1 MLNKKYY
8 TKDAMTPFLEP
19 GSVDLFVTHPPYFN
33 LNSENYGNV
42 EEQLQRTSIPNVYV
56 DNLMK
61 VVKHME
67 IALKPTGSIVIGIP
81 TNEIL
86 YKLITKISTETKLN
100 FGPSFFWDFSGNLE
114 VVEAEGVD
122 SNLILT
128 LYKTSQYVNKNYK
141 PKSPVISVPWLVTE
155 ELNAMSHIAFV
166 NDAIPEEICDIMINQ
181 FSRPGDVVADL
192 LAGTGTVLKVAKKLN
207 RQIIYNDVSEEQTKL
222 AKMIIDNEKE
232 TEMDLRRKE
241 VIALMT
247 KEIQDM
253 NVKQMQKLSM
263 PSSEI
268 QEYIDKSGY
277 ELDTVNTM
285 LFNLLVKHGVIR

>member
-1 MLNKKYY
+1 MLNKNYY
-8 TKDAMTPFLEP
+8 TKDAMTAFLEP
-19 GSVDLFVTHPPYFN
+19 ESVDLFVTHPPYFN

-42 EEQLQRTSIPNVYV
+42 EEQLQRTSVPNVYV

-181 FSRPGDVVADL
+181 FSKPGDVVADL

-232 TEMDLRRKE
+232 TKMDLRRKE

>member
-1 MLNKKYY
+1 MLNKNYY
-8 TKDAMTPFLEP
+8 TKDAMTAFLEP
-19 GSVDLFVTHPPYFN
+19 ESVDLFVTHPPYFN

-166 NDAIPEEICDIMINQ
+166 NDAIPEGICDIMINQ
-181 FSRPGDVVADL
+181 FSKPGDVVADL

>member
-19 GSVDLFVTHPPYFN
+19 ESVDLFVTHPPYFN

-42 EEQLQRTSIPNVYV
+42 EDQLQRTSVPNVYV
-56 DNLMK
+56 DNLMQ

-128 LYKTSQYVNKNYK
+128 LYKTSQYIDKNYK
-141 PKSPVISVPWLVTE
+141 LKSPVISVPWLVTE

-181 FSRPGDVVADL
+181 FSKPGDVVADL
-192 LAGTGTVLKVAKKLN
+192 LAGTGMVLKAAKKLN
-207 RQIIYNDVSEEQTKL
+207 RQIIYNDVSEKQTKL
-222 AKMIIDNEKE
+222 AKIIIGDEQEND
-232 TEMDLRRKE
+232 MDLKRKE
-241 VIALMT
+241 VIDLMT
-247 KEIQDM
+247 KEIQNM
-253 NVKQMQKLSM
+253 NKVEMEKHNM
-263 PSSEI
+263 PYEQQQLYLEQSLP
-268 QEYIDKSGY
+268 
-277 ELDTVNTM
+277 ELDRVNGM
-285 LFNLLVKHGVIR
+285 LYDMLIKNGVIR

>member
-1 MLNKKYY
+1 
-8 TKDAMTPFLEP
+8 
-19 GSVDLFVTHPPYFN
+19 
-33 LNSENYGNV
+33 
-42 EEQLQRTSIPNVYV
+42 
-56 DNLMK
+56 
-61 VVKHME
+61 
-67 IALKPTGSIVIGIP
+67 
-81 TNEIL
+81 
-86 YKLITKISTETKLN
+86 
-100 FGPSFFWDFSGNLE
+100 
-114 VVEAEGVD
+114 
-122 SNLILT
+122 
-128 LYKTSQYVNKNYK
+128 
-141 PKSPVISVPWLVTE
+141 VTE